1 MTFKPYEQT
10 AEEARRE
17 WTGETFREVQAE
29 KIASIPP
36 SLIKPKFGKRKVSK

>member
-1 MTFKPYEQT
+1 MKTTFKAYTQT

-29 KIASIPP
+29 RAKSVPP
-36 SLIKPKFGKRKVSK
+36 IKFGKKAGK